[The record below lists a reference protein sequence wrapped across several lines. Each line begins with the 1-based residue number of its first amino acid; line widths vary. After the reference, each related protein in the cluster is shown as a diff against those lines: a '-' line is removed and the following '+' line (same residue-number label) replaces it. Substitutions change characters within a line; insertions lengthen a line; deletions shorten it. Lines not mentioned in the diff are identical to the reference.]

1 VASRVGSGDPD
12 AALVLAAQEGDA
24 TAFGYLY
31 ERYRDQVYRYCNARS
46 RSTGEAED
54 LLGEVFLKAMES
66 IGRYRDR
73 GVPYLAYL
81 YRIARNA
88 SIDRSRKPGEAA
100 LFALTVEPRSTQD
113 VEADAARSME
123 MESVTKALRGLK
135 DDYREVILLRFVEG
149 YAASEVARLLDK
161 SEKQIWNLQQ
171 RALERLRKELVLAP
185 AMAAQE
191 ASS

>member
-1 VASRVGSGDPD
+1 M
-12 AALVLAAQEGDA
+12 VLAAQEGDA

-73 GVPYLAYL
+73 GIPYLAYL

-123 MESVTKALRGLK
+123 MESVTRALRGLK
-135 DDYREVILLRFVEG
+135 DEYREVILLRFVEG

-161 SEKQIWNLQQ
+161 SEKQVWNLQQ

-185 AMAAQE
+185 AIAAVQG